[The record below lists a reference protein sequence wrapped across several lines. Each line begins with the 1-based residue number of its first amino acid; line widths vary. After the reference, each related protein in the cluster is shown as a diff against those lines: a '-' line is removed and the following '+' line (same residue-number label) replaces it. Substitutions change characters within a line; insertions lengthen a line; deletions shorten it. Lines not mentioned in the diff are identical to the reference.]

1 MSEARGRQTILI
13 VEAGEIIQSL
23 TPMRLATLSLIEDD
37 AIETQLEIAEEL
49 NCTPSAISQHL
60 TALSNIPIPIVSR
73 DGNATVTT
81 EGNKILGIVS
91 ETLKVFGTEFD
102 NIVWRNEDK
111 MAEISSCLD
120 PFHSTRGPL
129 LSLVLYSIGVRSSV
143 GEKIDL
149 LNTQEPIRVS
159 PIVTDVRDRQQER
172 GEGVTRDKVRWRL
185 TKLEEASSITV
196 DSKAVELTD
205 KGHAQARLLERII
218 QRLEK
223 MYHDESSTEDSKSA
237 TSDHITSQQ
246 THVSSPLTD
255 LDEGAVVS
263 FDAASTDPTIMPAY
277 CHGPDSAPVLPLT
290 DTITVGELIEAATRL
305 GQQYDNDKKL
315 ELNWTLWTQTE
326 ELNVPNY
333 DTA

>member
-1 MSEARGRQTILI
+1 MSETRGRQTILI

-23 TPMRLATLSLIEDD
+23 TPMRLATLSLIEDN
-37 AIETQLEIAEEL
+37 AIETQLEISEEL

-60 TALSNIPIPIVSR
+60 TALSNTPISIVSR
-73 DGNATVTT
+73 EGSPTITT

-91 ETLKVFGTEFD
+91 ETLEVLGTELD
-102 NIVWRNEDK
+102 NVVWRNKDE
-111 MAEISSCLD
+111 MAEVKSCLD

-129 LSLVLYSIGVRSSV
+129 LFLVLHSIGIRSSV

-159 PIVTDVRDRQQER
+159 PIVTDVKDRQQER

-185 TKLEEASSITV
+185 TKLKEAGSITV
-196 DSKAVELTD
+196 DSKAVEITD

-223 MYHDESSTEDSKSA
+223 MYDDEASTEDFKSA
-237 TSDHITSQQ
+237 TSDHITPQH
-246 THVSSPLTD
+246 THISPPLTD
-255 LDEGAVVS
+255 FDEGTVVS
-263 FDAASTDPTIMPAY
+263 FDADSNDPTIMPAY
-277 CHGPDSAPVLPLT
+277 CSGSDAAPVLPLT

-305 GQQYDNDKKL
+305 GRQYDNDKEL

-326 ELNVPNY
+326 DLNMPNY
-333 DTA
+333 DTV